1 MFYLT
6 PLSAAQTILESNN
19 RIDSEELS
27 GKNVW
32 RRVVSEFFVL
42 FWHVSE
48 QTAEN
53 N

>member
-6 PLSAAQTILESNN
+6 PLSAAHTVLELNN
-19 RIDSEELS
+19 SIDIEELS
-27 GKNVW
+27 GKDVW
-32 RRVVSEFFVL
+32 RRVVPEFFVL

-48 QTAEN
+48 KTAEN